1 MSDTV
6 RQLTKAGMDAF
17 RDYIQA
23 SRRGDVVSPPY
34 HLLDESPYSESLL
47 QHAGIEKN
55 RFNTKYEAATYLARV
70 FADLDQ
76 GEISYNG
83 GLWSWIS
90 LYYLEELREAKIFGK
105 NRLNAPDN
113 YVLKVEQ
120 GDLKWRE
127 YSHHL
132 LATPFYLYRRHGEE
146 ARMLLTGPVGSRMEL
161 AYEIAARPQFA
172 RSREFIRLVN
182 RLYSDGPGNVKR
194 GAASDTNKP
203 GSIYRLIRIFQQLE
217 LTYDIFD
224 MSCEKMIELLPP
236 EFDEWLDS
244 EREI

>member
-6 RQLTKAGMDAF
+6 RQLTRAGMDAF

-23 SRRGDVVSPPY
+23 SRRGDAVTPPY
-34 HLLDESPYSESLL
+34 HLLDESPYSESLI
-47 QHAGIEKN
+47 QRAKIEKN
-55 RFNTKYEAATYLARV
+55 RFYTKYEAATYLAGV

-83 GLWSWIS
+83 GLWSWVS
-90 LYYLEELREAKIFGK
+90 LYYLEELLETKVLEK
-105 NRLNAPDN
+105 SRLSVPEN
-113 YVLKVEQ
+113 YILEVKRGNLN
-120 GDLKWRE
+120 WRK
-127 YSHHL
+127 YIYHL

-146 ARMLLTGPVGSRMEL
+146 AKMLLAGPIGSRMEL
-161 AYEIAARPQFA
+161 TFEIGARPQFA

-182 RLYSDGPGNVKR
+182 RLYSDGCGNMKR
-194 GAASDTNKP
+194 GTSSKKRP
-203 GSIYRLIRIFQQLE
+203 GSVYRLIKIFQQLE

-244 EREI
+244 KQEV